1 MSRRT
6 GIAIATAVVLLGGY
20 YLLAGRQGTVP
31 TSSEGAPEAG
41 GQTADLGPADGRDLP
56 GQDTGRVAVVSPNLR
71 AGGSFAAGEELLVI
85 DPSDFELAVEQA
97 QDGKIAV
104 LTFHGVPAV
113 EHPWVD
119 VSPEQFKT
127 YMDCLR
133 DNGCTVI
140 ALRDLAKYVDASEST
155 GKSITYWP

>member
-56 GQDTGRVAVVSPNLR
+56 GQDTGRVAV
-71 AGGSFAAGEELLVI
+71 GDAAPDFSLLAYSGDVI
-85 DPSDFELAVEQA
+85 TLSDFCGQKNVILAFYR
-97 QDGKIAV
+97 G
-104 LTFHGVPAV
+104 H
-113 EHPWVD
+113 W
-119 VSPEQFKT
+119 
-127 YMDCLR
+127 
-133 DNGCTVI
+133 
-140 ALRDLAKYVDASEST
+140 
-155 GKSITYWP
+155 